1 MSRKG
6 TKDQNDTSL
15 IIGTLPKRLQKR
27 IAASCSLQQHGHA
40 AEDVEN
46 AEPAATL
53 AATQTATAAAA
64 TAAATSRPVN
74 APVLDTS
81 GCSSGSKD
89 VGIPGILRVNASSA
103 AEGNNGDKA
112 RARRRGRSHPVR
124 LQQQQQQGET
134 PLSPLSRVRLTTE
147 HPAWFEQ
154 LLQLNNAKLIIQLY
168 DQLMVLQQRNLIL
181 VNWKTFCSLH
191 AQLHAAFCS
200 LLLEQLK
207 FVCEHKVD
215 AFFWK
220 LLFYNV
226 RDYLK
231 RQPSELAQTHT
242 LLLIE
247 QSMKFYRGLYDKL
260 MAKYISARCESA
272 VKVVAQRLLICLG
285 DLSRYRAN
293 LLQLTDF
300 AEACKYYQ
308 RAQELVPG
316 NGAPYNQLA
325 IIAIY
330 NVSKLVDNLCII
342 FNNSCLLQ
350 HKRFDAVYYY
360 MRSLLT
366 SNAIQSAKES
376 LLDLFDEIRR
386 KYEETEMKQS
396 PLHCLMGK
404 AKKSKQMRREVW
416 IYPDGVRCL
425 HRTDVKGKTK
435 LKASITESNRYDEMS
450 PEELMPRVV
459 SLYMYLVG
467 KLFTATDI
475 ECMYQLLAKLHVQ
488 LAAALKYDNFM
499 SRTKLLKMVA
509 LNVFVLEHNKLKAE
523 RREMRY
529 HSFNFANSLF
539 GLMLSKANQVFS
551 GLLPDDS
558 TDSQRLT
565 DDDCTRLNTYLQFV
579 KIYLQWLTIN
589 VDLWEPVR
597 SEDHSPI
604 DCWAELQLLF
614 EHIEGIYNRLA
625 EETERNP
632 THILL
637 DEDFVLNGFEPL
649 GREVYKK
656 ECYQRGS
663 EREQFIERIRR
674 IMQFQEVYNQHQ
686 EALQLPLDESFTIE
700 DLNVAMQVALNDFGA
715 GRCITANSGETCTI
729 LPEVVD
735 DAVSSHIA
743 DADVTQLCRLKKQL
757 EAKAKVKQICNSKL
771 EEILKL
777 VDSKIYIEVRPRY
790 LLPDTNCFIDCLED
804 IQKLSQRYTVIIPL
818 TVVKELDGLSK
829 GVKLESYRSSKQN
842 QRIHH
847 FDEVSSRAKKSLEFM
862 RTTKNSVKFATTKG
876 STINASL
883 FALVEESYASN
894 DDKILAT
901 AVAVS
906 KNVSSEQCRDGKCF
920 IQTELVLIT
929 TDRNL
934 RVKALARNLAV
945 SALDEFLQWA
955 KDCRESST

>member
-6 TKDQNDTSL
+6 TKDQNDISL
-15 IIGTLPKRLQKR
+15 IIGTLPKRLQKKF
-27 IAASCSLQQHGHA
+27 AASCSQHSHA
-40 AEDVEN
+40 AEDAEN
-46 AEPAATL
+46 AEPTS
-53 AATQTATAAAA
+53 TPAAAA
-64 TAAATSRPVN
+64 AVAAAEATTRPVTILSKPKGN
-74 APVLDTS
+74 AGNAVKVNVPALDAS
-81 GCSSGSKD
+81 GCSSLENRSND
-89 VGIPGILRVNASSA
+89 VGIPGILRVNASPA
-103 AEGNNGDKA
+103 ARTDKA
-112 RARRRGRSHPVR
+112 RSGNGTRRRGRSHPIR
-124 LQQQQQQGET
+124 MQEQT
-134 PLSPLSRVRLTTE
+134 PLSPLSRVRLTTD
-147 HPAWFEQ
+147 HPVWFEQ
-154 LLQLNNAKLIIQLY
+154 LLNMPNAKIIIQLY

-181 VNWKTFCSLH
+181 NNWKNFCSLH
-191 AQLHAAFCS
+191 RQLQEAFCG

-231 RQPSELAQTHT
+231 RQHTDIAHNHT

-247 QSMKFYRGLYDKL
+247 QSVKFYRGLYEKL
-260 MAKYISARCESA
+260 MTKYISSRCESA

-293 LLQLTDF
+293 HLQLTDF

-325 IIAIY
+325 IISIY
-330 NVSKLVDNLCII
+330 N
-342 FNNSCLLQ
+342 

-376 LLDLFDEIRR
+376 LLDLFDDIRR

-396 PLHCLMGK
+396 PMHCIAGK
-404 AKKSKQMRREVW
+404 SKKSKQMRREVW
-416 IYPDGVRCL
+416 IYPDGMRRL
-425 HRTDVKGKTK
+425 HRTDVKRKIK
-435 LKASITESNRYDEMS
+435 NKANIAEVNRYDELA
-450 PEELMPRVV
+450 PEELLPRVV
-459 SLYMYLVG
+459 SLYLYLVG
-467 KLFTATDI
+467 KLFTATDV
-475 ECMYQLLAKLHVQ
+475 ECMYQLLGKLQIQ
-488 LAAALKYDNFM
+488 LGATLKHDNLL
-499 SRTKLLKMVA
+499 SRTKLMKMVA
-509 LNVFVLEHNKLKAE
+509 LNVFVLEHNKLKVE

-539 GLMLSKANQVFS
+539 GLMLSKANQ
-551 GLLPDDS
+551 LLAVLADDS
-558 TDSQRLT
+558 TDLQCLADAEYSRV
-565 DDDCTRLNTYLQFV
+565 NTYLQYV
-579 KIYLQWLTIN
+579 KIYCQWLTIN
-589 VDLWEPVR
+589 VELWEPVR
-597 SEDHSPI
+597 TEDHSTI
-604 DCWAELQLLF
+604 DCWAELQTLF
-614 EHIEGIYNRLA
+614 EHIEGILNKLDI
-625 EETERNP
+625 ETDQRQMNV
-632 THILL
+632 LL
-637 DEDFVLNGFEPL
+637 DEDIMLSGFEPL
-649 GREVYKK
+649 GRDVVKR

-663 EREQFIERIRR
+663 ERQQFIERIQK
-674 IMQFQEVYNQHQ
+674 ILQFQEFYIQHQ
-686 EALQLPLDESFTIE
+686 DSLQLPLNASFTIE
-700 DLNVAMQVALNDFGA
+700 DLNAAMQVALNDFDVSN
-715 GRCITANSGETCTI
+715 CITSTSEKSCTLQPKVEEDET
-729 LPEVVD
+729 
-735 DAVSSHIA
+735 IA
-743 DADVTQLCRLKKQL
+743 FSNVCDDVTQLCKLKKQL
-757 EAKAKVKQICNSKL
+757 EEKAKVKQICNSKL

-777 VDSKIYIEVRPRY
+777 VDSKLYIEVRPRY

-804 IQKLSQRYTVIIPL
+804 IEKLSMEFKRYTVIIPL

-847 FDEVSSRAKKSLEFM
+847 FDEVSSRAKKSLEFI
-862 RTTKNSVKFATTKG
+862 RSAKNNVKCATTKG
-876 STINASL
+876 SIINASM
-883 FALVEESYASN
+883 FALVEETYASN

-906 KNVSSEQCRDGKCF
+906 KTVSSEQCRDGKCF

-955 KDCRESST
+955 NDCRGSA

>member
-6 TKDQNDTSL
+6 TIDQNDTSL

-27 IAASCSLQQHGHA
+27 IAASCSLQHSHDA

-53 AATQTATAAAA
+53 AATAA
-64 TAAATSRPVN
+64 TAAATAATTAISRPVKILSKPKGN

-81 GCSSGSKD
+81 GCSKD

-103 AEGNNGDKA
+103 EDGDKA
-112 RARRRGRSHPVR
+112 KFMNGATRRRGRSHPVR
-124 LQQQQQQGET
+124 LQQKQEEQM

-147 HPAWFEQ
+147 HPVWFEQ
-154 LLQLNNAKLIIQLY
+154 LLNMPNAKIIIQLY

-181 VNWKTFCSLH
+181 INWKTFCSLQ
-191 AQLHAAFCS
+191 AQLHEAFCW

-231 RQPSELAQTHT
+231 RQHTDVAQQHT

-247 QSMKFYRGLYDKL
+247 LSVKFYRGLYEKL
-260 MAKYISARCESA
+260 MAKYISSRCESA
-272 VKVVAQRLLICLG
+272 VRVVAQRLLICLG

-293 LLQLTDF
+293 HLQLTDF

-325 IIAIY
+325 IISIY
-330 NVSKLVDNLCII
+330 N
-342 FNNSCLLQ
+342 

-396 PLHCLMGK
+396 PMHCILGK
-404 AKKSKQMRREVW
+404 PKKSKQMRREVW
-416 IYPDGVRCL
+416 IYPDGVRRL

-435 LKASITESNRYDEMS
+435 NKIAECNRYDEMS
-450 PEELMPRVV
+450 PEELLPRVV

-467 KLFTATDI
+467 KLFTATDM
-475 ECMYQLLAKLHVQ
+475 ECMYQLLAKLQIQ
-488 LAAALKYDNFM
+488 LGAALKFTCFM

-509 LNVFVLEHNKLKAE
+509 LNVFVLEHNKRRVE

-551 GLLPDDS
+551 SLLDDS

-565 DDDCTRLNTYLQFV
+565 DDDCTRLNTYLQYV
-579 KIYLQWLTIN
+579 KIYMQWLTIN

-597 SEDHSPI
+597 SEDHSTI
-604 DCWAELQLLF
+604 DCWAELQILF
-614 EHIEGIYNRLA
+614 EHVEGVYNRL
-625 EETERNP
+625 EGEMDSNP
-632 THILL
+632 SNILL
-637 DEDFVLNGFEPL
+637 DEVYVLNGFEPL

-674 IMQFQEVYNQHQ
+674 IMQFQEIYNQHQ
-686 EALQLPLDESFTIE
+686 DALQLPLDESFTIE
-700 DLNVAMQVALNDFGA
+700 DLNAAMQVALEDFGA
-715 GRCITANSGETCTI
+715 ERCRQKDTCTI
-729 LPEVVD
+729 LPEVED
-735 DAVSSHIA
+735 DSLSSNIA

-757 EAKAKVKQICNSKL
+757 EARAKVKQICNSKL

-777 VDSKIYIEVRPRY
+777 VDSKLYIEVRPRY

-804 IQKLSQRYTVIIPL
+804 IEKLSQRYTVIIPL

-829 GVKLESYRSSKQN
+829 GCKLESYRSSKQN

-862 RTTKNSVKFATTKG
+862 RSTKNSVKFATTKG
-876 STINASL
+876 STINANL

-945 SALDEFLQWA
+945 SSLDEFLQWA

>member
-27 IAASCSLQQHGHA
+27 IAASCSQQQHSHA

-46 AEPAATL
+46 AEPATL
-53 AATQTATAAAA
+53 AA
-64 TAAATSRPVN
+64 TAAATATPRPVKILSKPKEN
-74 APVLDTS
+74 DANVVKVNAAPVLDTS
-81 GCSSGSKD
+81 GCSNSSKD

-103 AEGNNGDKA
+103 EDSSAAGEKA
-112 RARRRGRSHPVR
+112 KFANSATRRRGRSHPVR
-124 LQQQQQQGET
+124 LQQHQQQQQEQT

-147 HPAWFEQ
+147 HPVWFEH
-154 LLQLNNAKLIIQLY
+154 LLSMPNAKIIIQLY

-181 VNWKTFCSLH
+181 INWKTFCSLH
-191 AQLHAAFCS
+191 AQLYEAFS
-200 LLLEQLK
+200 GLLLEQLK

-231 RQPSELAQTHT
+231 RQHSDVAQSHI
-242 LLLIE
+242 LLLIK
-247 QSMKFYRGLYDKL
+247 QSLKFYRCLYDKL
-260 MAKYISARCESA
+260 MGKYISSRCESA

-293 LLQLTDF
+293 HLQLTDF

-316 NGAPYNQLA
+316 NGTPYNQLA
-325 IIAIY
+325 IISIY
-330 NVSKLVDNLCII
+330 N
-342 FNNSCLLQ
+342 

-366 SNAIQSAKES
+366 SNPIHSAKES

-386 KYEETEMKQS
+386 RYEETEMKQS
-396 PLHCLMGK
+396 PMHCIMGK

-425 HRTDVKGKTK
+425 HRTDVKGKSK
-435 LKASITESNRYDEMS
+435 IKANMVECNRYDEMP
-450 PEELMPRVV
+450 PEELLPRVI

-467 KLFTATDI
+467 KLFTATDM
-475 ECMYQLLAKLHVQ
+475 ECMYQLLGKLQVQ
-488 LAAALKYDNFM
+488 LGAALKYNNFM

-539 GLMLSKANQVFS
+539 GLMLSKANYVFS
-551 GLLPDDS
+551 SLLDDS
-558 TDSQRLT
+558 SDSQRLT
-565 DDDCTRLNTYLQFV
+565 DDDCTRLNTFLQFV

-597 SEDHSPI
+597 SEDHSTI
-604 DCWAELQLLF
+604 DCWAELQNLF
-614 EHIEGIYNRLA
+614 DHIEGIYNRLDGEA
-625 EETERNP
+625 EQNP

-637 DEDFVLNGFEPL
+637 DEDYVLNGFEPL
-649 GREVYKK
+649 GRDLNKK

-674 IMQFQEVYNQHQ
+674 IMQFQEIYNDHQ
-686 EALQLPLDESFTIE
+686 DTLQLSLNESFTIE

-715 GRCITANSGETCTI
+715 GRCITSTSGESCST
-729 LPEVVD
+729 LPEEVD
-735 DAVSSHIA
+735 DSLSSNIA

-777 VDSKIYIEVRPRY
+777 VDTKLYIEVRPRY

-804 IQKLSQRYTVIIPL
+804 IQKLSKRYTVIIPL

-883 FALVEESYASN
+883 FALVEETYASN

-901 AVAVS
+901 AISVS